1 MKNKKLL
8 YVSLILFVLVLIGV
22 MVMQIVADRFEWL
35 ETFAPMIVITGFFVF
50 LISVLLFFYVI
61 ITNVRER

>member
-61 ITNVRER
+61 ITNVREK

>member
-22 MVMQIVADRFEWL
+22 MVMSIVINKFDWIEF
-35 ETFAPMIVITGFFVF
+35 FAPIIVITGFFVF
-50 LISVLLFFYVI
+50 LISALLFSYVI
-61 ITNVRER
+61 ITNVREE

>member
-22 MVMQIVADRFEWL
+22 TVMQIVADRFEWL

-61 ITNVRER
+61 ITNVREE